1 MQARFYNMIRDDRHI
16 FKVKES
22 DQTNTEPVD
31 IQMLSDKNN
40 VTRPIIRVQTG
51 RLGRS
56 TNYVYLSELK
66 RFYYIRSWTMD
77 NGYSTMELEIDV
89 LMTYR
94 KELVNAT
101 VIVARC
107 DNWWNNA
114 TGNWQFPHAPYGNY
128 YLHDDRMKFNSYE
141 NVRTLEFSNGF
152 NKTVQSFFLAIA
164 GDVDNSNN

>member
-1 MQARFYNMIRDDRHI
+1 MQAKFYNMIRDDRHV
-16 FKVKES
+16 FKLKAS
-22 DQTNTEPVD
+22 DQTNTDAVD
-31 IQMLSDKNN
+31 VQMLSDANN

-56 TNYVYLSELK
+56 TNYVWLSELK

-94 KELVNAT
+94 KELVNST

-114 TGNWQFPHAPYGNY
+114 TGNWQFPHAPTGNY
-128 YLHDDRMKFNSYE
+128 YLHDDKMKFNSYE
-141 NVRTLEFSNGF
+141 NVRTLEFSSGF
-152 NKTVQSFFLAIA
+152 NKDKQEFFLAIA
-164 GDVDNSNN
+164 GDVDNSN

>member
-56 TNYVYLSELK
+56 TNYVYLSEVLC
-66 RFYYIRSWTMD
+66 
-77 NGYSTMELEIDV
+77 LIDV
-89 LMTYR
+89 INSVSSSHHFL
-94 KELVNAT
+94 N
-101 VIVARC
+101 IV
-107 DNWWNNA
+107 
-114 TGNWQFPHAPYGNY
+114 
-128 YLHDDRMKFNSYE
+128 L
-141 NVRTLEFSNGF
+141 
-152 NKTVQSFFLAIA
+152 
-164 GDVDNSNN
+164 